1 MTEYQCDVNS
11 FAGYSLGYS
20 KSSTFLKSFCI
31 SGLILNLGL
40 ASFTTYHL
48 IKKRK
53 RSKSSSLD
61 QILDILSIIEVVISF
76 LWLINVNSFFK
87 LDTFTYGELDTKC
100 SKCKQIAGGFVL
112 FYVFDWSL
120 VALSVRQLKTIIVNP
135 LDAIL
140 KPKFQL
146 LKYFITFFIILC
158 VSLLIYFLFDIHGI
172 SVSYL
177 FIIIYITLYIIVYIA
192 NVKLFY

>member
-1 MTEYQCDVNS
+1 
-11 FAGYSLGYS
+11 
-20 KSSTFLKSFCI
+20 
-31 SGLILNLGL
+31 
-40 ASFTTYHL
+40 
-48 IKKRK
+48 
-53 RSKSSSLD
+53 
-61 QILDILSIIEVVISF
+61 
-76 LWLINVNSFFK
+76 
-87 LDTFTYGELDTKC
+87 
-100 SKCKQIAGGFVL
+100 
-112 FYVFDWSL
+112 VFDWSL

-146 LKYFITFFIILC
+146 LKYFITALIIAC
-158 VSLLIYFLFDIHGI
+158 VSLLITSLFDIHGI

>member
-1 MTEYQCDVNS
+1 MTDYQCDVSS
-11 FAGYSLGYS
+11 FGEYSLGYS
-20 KSSTFLKSFCI
+20 QSNTFLKSFCL

-61 QILDILSIIEVVISF
+61 QILDILSIIEVAISF

-87 LDTFTYGELDTKC
+87 METFITDQSNTKC
-100 SKCKQIAGGFVL
+100 RKCKQLAGGFVL

-120 VALSVRQLKTIIVNP
+120 VALSVRQLKQIMINP

-140 KPKFQL
+140 KPKYQL
-146 LKYFITFFIILC
+146 LKYFGTALIIAC
-158 VSLLIYFLFDIHGI
+158 ISLLITSLFNIHGI
-172 SVSYL
+172 SVSY
-177 FIIIYITLYIIVYIA
+177 ICIYII
-192 NVKLFY
+192 